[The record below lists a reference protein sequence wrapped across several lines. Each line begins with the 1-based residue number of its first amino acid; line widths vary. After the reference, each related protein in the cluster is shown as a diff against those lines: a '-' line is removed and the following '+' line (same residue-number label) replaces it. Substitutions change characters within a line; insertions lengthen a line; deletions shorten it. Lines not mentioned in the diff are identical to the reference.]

1 MSLVRFVALLRVA
14 NLAKSHRLNLW
25 CVRKALGPKA
35 LSLANEVHALR
46 QAHAALRSMLVAFDT
61 TVAQDVAL
69 LYEDTLA
76 QVTCGWLFWF
86 WSCCFGSHHVVSG
99 AALCALTVVCLFVY
113 LSVCLSVCLSC
124 LPLCLTVCAVLSGS
138 LYVCRQ

>member
-1 MSLVRFVALLRVA
+1 M
-14 NLAKSHRLNLW
+14 
-25 CVRKALGPKA
+25 RKALGPKA

-86 WSCCFGSHHVVSG
+86 WSCCFGSHHVVSC
-99 AALCALTVVCLFVY
+99 AAFCALTVVCLFV
-113 LSVCLSVCLSC
+113 LSVWLQWS
-124 LPLCLTVCAVLSGS
+124 AVEFVVLFI
-138 LYVCRQ
+138 LYLFAPPSIFL